1 MSDHRAEFS
10 KRLAAA
16 MRAKGYAPR
25 PSVLATQFNTRFRG
39 PSVTFQTASRWLNG
53 RAIPQPDKLTVLAD
67 WLRVD
72 RGLLG
77 FGEMEARRG
86 TGRQVKEGTASYDI
100 DELAEAIHALPAAH
114 RQLVRDLVAAL
125 ARAPSRKRSA

>member
-16 MRAKGYAPR
+16 MRAKGYDPK
-25 PSVLATQFNTRFRG
+25 PSVLLTQFNTRFRG
-39 PSVTFQTASRWLNG
+39 RSIAFQSASRWLNG
-53 RAIPQPDKLTVLAD
+53 QAIPQPDKLTVLAD

-77 FGEMEARRG
+77 FGETESRRG
-86 TGRQVKEGTASYDI
+86 AGKHVKEGTASYDV
-100 DELAEAIHALPAAH
+100 DELVDAIHALPAAH
-114 RQLVRDLVAAL
+114 RQLVHDLVAAL
-125 ARAPSRKRSA
+125 AGAPPRKRSS

>member
-16 MRAKGYAPR
+16 MRAKGYEPR

-53 RAIPQPDKLTVLAD
+53 QAIPQPDKLTVLAD

-77 FGEMEARRG
+77 FGEMESRRG
-86 TGRQVKEGTASYDI
+86 AGKHVKEGTASYDT
-100 DELAEAIHALPAAH
+100 DELVDAIHALPAAH
-114 RQLVRDLVAAL
+114 RQLLRDLVAAL
-125 ARAPSRKRSA
+125 AGTPSRKRSA